1 MTHLTLAEQ
10 ERAAYVT
17 GHVFMAELMAKADN
31 GLIAEEK
38 LEDNAWEHE
47 NEVTQLEE
55 TIKALQ
61 ARIADLEYL
70 LAAK

>member
-17 GHVFMAELMAKADN
+17 GHVFMAELMAKADDA
-31 GLIAEEK
+31 LVAEEK
-38 LEDNAWEHE
+38 LEDDAWEHE
-47 NEVTQLEE
+47 NEVDVLEKTVMMLQKRVHELEE
-55 TIKALQ
+55 
-61 ARIADLEYL
+61 L

>member
-10 ERAAYVT
+10 ERAAYAT
-17 GHVFMAELMAKADN
+17 GHVTMAEIMAKADD

-47 NEVTQLEE
+47 NEVTKLEE
-55 TIKALQ
+55 TIEALQ
-61 ARIADLEYL
+61 ARIAYLEYL